1 MEKIKKTPWRT
12 PTHSGGNLSNL
23 GFFVEG
29 ELSSLVAAF
38 SSFLHSLTLAPMA
51 KFLGAAIG
59 RHDGSINVDD
69 HSLGNSFLP
78 FLTVLVATME
88 HGCLQIFWKLMCS
101 FGCLVVE
108 RRLGRFL
115 IVLGSDR

>member
-1 MEKIKKTPWRT
+1 MQKRPVEKIKKTPWRT

-23 GFFVEG
+23 GFFAEG

-38 SSFLHSLTLAPMA
+38 SLFLHSLTLAPMA

-59 RHDGSINVDD
+59 RRDGSINVDD

-78 FLTVLVATME
+78 F
-88 HGCLQIFWKLMCS
+88 FFFYYRN
-101 FGCLVVE
+101 FGKNLE
-108 RRLGRFL
+108 EK
-115 IVLGSDR
+115 